1 MRKFTWGALRA
12 DGLALS
18 AVANFT
24 VSYAVTKVALAEWH
38 PLAFMGTR
46 FAVMAAIALG
56 VLGIQRRFGVVFG
69 TDLPRF
75 ALAGLFG
82 FTLYQLGFVLGLDRT
97 SAFSSTL
104 LLTTIP
110 LCSLLFL
117 RIGGVEPVAP
127 AQWGGVGLAVA
138 GITVLIW
145 AEEAGP
151 RLAEARLGDLLSL
164 GAAASFALYGIV
176 GKPLGARYPAST
188 VLAGTLLLG
197 SLPLLPLSLVAA
209 PARFGSAISTGGWGD
224 LGVLGCRARV
234 SRLHVVER
242 GHRRAGRGG
251 HRALHAA
258 GPDLRRAPRGRMAGR
273 APHRGEARRGRPDAG
288 GPGARARVGP
298 GGQAGA
304 ESMSRRASSPRP
316 C

>member
-1 MRKFTWGALRA
+1 MA
-12 DGLALS
+12 DFLALC
-18 AVANFT
+18 AVTTFT
-24 VSYAVTKVALAEWH
+24 LSYTLTKVALEEWH

-46 FAVMAAIALG
+46 FVVMAAIALS

-69 TDLPRF
+69 PDLGRF

-117 RIGGVEPVAP
+117 RIGGVEPVEP
-127 AQWGGVGLAVA
+127 AKWGGVGLAAV
-138 GITVLIW
+138 GIAVFIW
-145 AEEAGP
+145 AEDGGP

-209 PARFGSAISTGGWGD
+209 PSRSGAAISASGWATWAFAAVVPVY
-224 LGVLGCRARV
+224 LGYTWWTAAIAARGVAAIAPYTLLVPVLGGLLAVGWLGERV
-234 SRLHVVER
+234 TGTKLAGAALTLAGLAV
-242 GHRRAGRGG
+242 GRGWV
-251 HRALHAA
+251 RW
-258 GPDLRRAPRGRMAGR
+258 
-273 APHRGEARRGRPDAG
+273 
-288 GPGARARVGP
+288 P
-298 GGQAGA
+298 GG
-304 ESMSRRASSPRP
+304 
-316 C
+316 

>member
-1 MRKFTWGALRA
+1 
-12 DGLALS
+12 
-18 AVANFT
+18 VANFT

-209 PARFGSAISTGGWGD
+209 PARFGSAISTGGWAIWAYSAVVPVY
-224 LGVLGCRARV
+224 LGYTWWNAAIAARGVAAIAPYTLLVPIFGARLAVGWLGE
-234 SRLHVVER
+234 RLTAAKLA
-242 GHRRAGRGG
+242 GAALTLAGLALGRGWV
-251 HRALHAA
+251 RVV
-258 GPDLRRAPRGRMAGR
+258 RRER
-273 APHRGEARRGRPDAG
+273 
-288 GPGARARVGP
+288 
-298 GGQAGA
+298 
-304 ESMSRRASSPRP
+304 SR
-316 C
+316 